1 MIAQVKD
8 SAYWVSEINK
18 TQTYLSQLI
27 HGDLAGIKTT
37 KSADDAVTLQD
48 IDKEIEKCRQYI
60 RYCEAELEKALE
72 QEEGKKSKPKSLLYF
87 NREYGY

>member
-27 HGDLAGIKTT
+27 HGDLAGIKGTV
-37 KSADDAVTLQD
+37 AWV
-48 IDKEIEKCRQYI
+48 
-60 RYCEAELEKALE
+60 
-72 QEEGKKSKPKSLLYF
+72 
-87 NREYGY
+87 